1 MKSLQKKLILI
12 FCTLIFTGYITTG
25 LIVLSVIK
33 KQAIEQI
40 AVRFSD
46 KARDT
51 MTIVDERIAGM
62 IEMLNNIASNPTF
75 QDENITPREKMQ
87 ILKSIFFMQRKENQ
101 WILDL
106 YYAEPSGISYFF
118 DGSSTMVSNLE
129 FYNLIG
135 KNGMQISSPYVDRL
149 MHKFMITIGV
159 AIKNGGKHIGAIL
172 IDVDAAIFTDMIK
185 NVKMN
190 DEGFAYILSSDG
202 KMLANP
208 AISLEELA
216 SSAKRTGEIAELEKR
231 AASSSECIVE
241 FFKIDGIRK
250 IFAYSK
256 SSLTSWTIILCAPE
270 KQFFIPMHKIAL
282 TLRIV
287 FACILIL
294 SAVIIYFVSRKI
306 VNPILQVALN
316 LDFLSNGDFTRRMK
330 VTGKDETAKMSQ
342 NLNIASE
349 KIGEALFVV
358 AQNVKMMNKIGHE
371 LSEKMRETAK
381 NTSEITGHIDGVKN
395 LSVSQTDK
403 TASVSSS
410 MESILANI
418 KTLNESIETE
428 ASAVSQSSAAIT
440 EMIENINSINRSIS
454 SSDKMV
460 VKLTEATA
468 EGQRTLRESI
478 IVTENIAKESGSL
491 IDAASVIQ
499 NIAEQTNLLAMNA
512 AIEAAHAGE
521 AGKGFAVV
529 AEEIRKLAEE
539 SAAQGKSIGD
549 ALKNLGERI
558 TALVDSSNLVS
569 TKFDSI
575 FNFSENVRKMSAEI
589 NAAMSEQ
596 SNGSREILSSIKN
609 ISEATGNV
617 KTGSEEML
625 LSTKSVQNEILS
637 LDNMSEEV
645 QSAIE
650 KMTLGVFEINAAVQE
665 VSRIAEQNRAGIEG
679 VYFEID
685 KFKVNHMENS

>member
-1 MKSLQKKLILI
+1 M
-12 FCTLIFTGYITTG
+12 
-25 LIVLSVIK
+25 
-33 KQAIEQI
+33 
-40 AVRFSD
+40 
-46 KARDT
+46 
-51 MTIVDERIAGM
+51 
-62 IEMLNNIASNPTF
+62 
-75 QDENITPREKMQ
+75 
-87 ILKSIFFMQRKENQ
+87 
-101 WILDL
+101 DL
-106 YYAEPSGISYFF
+106 YYADTSGISYFF
-118 DGSSTMVSNLE
+118 DGSSTPVSDLKS
-129 FYNLIG
+129 YTLIG
-135 KNGMQISSPYVDRL
+135 KNGIHISSPYIDSR
-149 MHKFMITIGV
+149 MNKFMITIGV
-159 AIKNGGKHIGAIL
+159 AIKNGGRFTGSIL
-172 IDVDAAIFTDMIK
+172 IDVDATIFTDMLK

-202 KMLANP
+202 KMIANP
-208 AISLEELA
+208 AVSFEEL
-216 SSAKRTGEIAELEKR
+216 KTGGKKIKEIEELEKR
-231 AASSSECIVE
+231 ALASKECVVE
-241 FFKIDGIRK
+241 FFKVDGIRK

-256 SSLTSWTIILCAPE
+256 SALTSWTIILCAPE

-294 SAVIIYFVSRKI
+294 SSIIIYFVSKKI

-316 LDFLSNGDFTRRMK
+316 LDFLSNGDFTRRME
-330 VTGKDETAKMSQ
+330 VSGKDETAKMSM
-342 NLNIASE
+342 NLNIAAQ
-349 KIGEALFVV
+349 KIGEALFVA

-371 LSEKMRETAK
+371 LSKRMRETAK
-381 NTSEITGHIDGVKN
+381 NTSEITGHIEGVKT
-395 LSVSQTDK
+395 LSLSQTQK

-410 MESILANI
+410 MENILTNI
-418 KTLNESIETE
+418 KKLNESIETE

-440 EMIENINSINRSIS
+440 EMLENINSINRSIS

-460 VKLTEATA
+460 LNLTKATA

-478 IVTENIAKESGSL
+478 SVTENIAKESGSL

-521 AGKGFAVV
+521 AGKGFAVI

-558 TALVDSSNLVS
+558 SALVDSSTLVS
-569 TKFDSI
+569 AKFDSI
-575 FNFSENVRKMSAEI
+575 FDFSENVRKMSAEI

-596 SNGSREILSSIKN
+596 SSGSREILSSIKN
-609 ISEATGNV
+609 ISEAAENV
-617 KTGSEEML
+617 KTGSEQML
-625 LSTKSVQNEILS
+625 KSTKSVQNEILN
-637 LDNMSEEV
+637 LDTMTEDM

-650 KMTLGVFEINAAVQE
+650 KMLQGVSEINDTVQE

-679 VYFEID
+679 VNFEID
-685 KFKVNHMENS
+685 KFKVKRAEDS